1 MSLIPSI
8 TTAARR
14 YLVYTAL
21 LTGGL
26 AISALFFN
34 LLLLALGY
42 DQQSLHLPF
51 LGAWSILGLMHS
63 LPAFAAALSSLPLWW
78 LVSRYGPRFG
88 LVGGALL
95 AAASLLGMALWPTP
109 VSMLAW
115 ACLGGPAAVL
125 FQVSAAPFMMRHSG
139 PHERAMLFSLSA
151 GLMIGV
157 AGLGSL
163 VGGFLPALLGAW
175 LDVPTQSAMVYRST
189 FGVAACFVLLAPIP
203 LLRLPPDGAVLPE
216 TPTRQL
222 HVGNELRKLWDFGR
236 AALPFVVSPLL
247 ISCGAALLIP
257 FLNLYLRQRFGA
269 PDAAL
274 GFIFAMIGIA
284 TGAATLLAPWLAR
297 RFGAMGSVV
306 LTQALAIPCLLLL
319 AVAPNLWL
327 AAGIALTR
335 AALMNMAAPLYEAYA
350 MEHTAEAARPIV
362 IGLINGA
369 FSAGYIIGPA
379 LSAQVQRDYGFGP
392 LFIATACLY
401 AAGAWAN
408 YLIFLRPR
416 RHCRL

>member
-1 MSLIPSI
+1 MRF
-8 TTAARR
+8 TTAARC
-14 YLVYTAL
+14 YLLYIAL

-26 AISALFFN
+26 AISALYFN

-42 DQQSLHLPF
+42 DQQSLRLPL

-63 LPAFAAALSSLPLWW
+63 LPAFAAAVSSLPLWW

-88 LVGGALL
+88 LLGGALL
-95 AAASLLGMALWPTP
+95 AAASLLGMALWPAP

-139 PHERAMLFSLSA
+139 PSERTTLFSLSA

-157 AGLGSL
+157 AGLGNL
-163 VGGFLPALLGAW
+163 VGGFLPTWLGAW
-175 LDVPTQSAMVYRST
+175 LDLPAQSALVYRST
-189 FGVAACFVLLAPIP
+189 LGVAALFVLLAPIP
-203 LLRLPPDGAVLPE
+203 LLRSAPEQGA
-216 TPTRQL
+216 TAQDAPTRQFHL
-222 HVGNELRKLWDFGR
+222 GSELRKLWGFSR
-236 AALPFVVSPLL
+236 AALPFIVSPLL
-247 ISCGAALLIP
+247 ISCGAALLMP
-257 FLNLYLRQRFGA
+257 FLNLYFRQRFGA

-274 GFIFAMIGIA
+274 GLIFATIGLA

-297 RFGAMGSVV
+297 RLGAMGSVV

-319 AVAPNLWL
+319 AVAPGLWL
-327 AAGIALTR
+327 AAGIALIR

-350 MEHTAEAARPIV
+350 MEHTAAAARPVV

-379 LSAQVQRDYGFGP
+379 ISAQVQRDYGFGP
-392 LFIATACLY
+392 LFVATACLY
-401 AAGAWAN
+401 AAAAWAN
-408 YLIFLRPR
+408 YAIFLRPR
-416 RHCRL
+416 RG